1 MSKANTASKAIML
14 PVSMKSK
21 AFFIRNCEAKP
32 GRFPLVVQL
41 LSTSDFFKW
50 IPDAMTC
57 DLGMASKPLKD
68 IFQTQE
74 SPVDGI
80 IELNQSFEKSFINM
94 SVQDRQKLS
103 MAFPK
108 IGRILYKRC
117 YLFQSFHIR
126 LFETVPLGMPFYP
139 LHNLIL

>member
-21 AFFIRNCEAKP
+21 AFFIRNCEVKP
-32 GRFPLVVQL
+32 GRYFVRHRNTQKIGIFFQGWYQL
-41 LSTSDFFKW
+41 IVWKGET
-50 IPDAMTC
+50 
-57 DLGMASKPLKD
+57 
-68 IFQTQE
+68 
-74 SPVDGI
+74 PVDGI

-117 YLFQSFHIR
+117 
-126 LFETVPLGMPFYP
+126 
-139 LHNLIL
+139 

>member
-1 MSKANTASKAIML
+1 MSKASTASKAIML

-21 AFFIRNCEAKP
+21 AFFIRNCEGKP

-41 LSTSDFFKW
+41 LSISDFFKW
-50 IPDAMTC
+50 VPAAMAGERYFVRHRNTQKI
-57 DLGMASKPLKD
+57 G
-68 IFQTQE
+68 IFFQGWYQLIVWKGET
-74 SPVDGI
+74 PVDGI

-117 YLFQSFHIR
+117 
-126 LFETVPLGMPFYP
+126 
-139 LHNLIL
+139 